1 MSEAKQ
7 AALAAKAAV
16 PAMAQASTELKDKAL
31 LAMAAALRAQASAI
45 CEANA
50 TDCAVA
56 EEKGISPSMLDRL
69 SLNEARIESMASA
82 LEQLANLA
90 DPVGKVVE
98 ERTLYNGLQMRR
110 VTVPLG
116 VVAMVYEARPNVTAD
131 AAGICVKSGNACVL
145 RGGSSAINSNM
156 AIAKALREA
165 VASVGLPADAVV
177 AISSTSRTETD
188 NLLRLR
194 GLVDVLIP
202 RGGAG
207 LIQHCVECA
216 TVPVIETGV
225 GNCHVYVHETA
236 NFEMAR
242 AIIMNAKTQRPS
254 VCNACESVLV
264 DYSVAKEFL
273 PQMLTQLAQA
283 GVTVHGDEF
292 VRSCAALASEGVS
305 GEPTPLGM
313 FVDATEEDWGR
324 EYLGLEISIKCIS
337 GGVEEAIAHINQY
350 GTGHSEC
357 IVASDSAAIT
367 RFQQGVDAAAV
378 YANAS
383 TRFTDGGEFGLGA
396 EIGISTQKLHVRGPF
411 ALEALTSTKYLINGE
426 GQVRG

>member
-292 VRSCAALASEGVS
+292 VCSCAALASEGVS

-337 GGVEEAIAHINQY
+337 GGVEEAIAHIDQY